1 MNPTHYMVG
10 VSVGRGTINVY
21 ALVGVVVIVGVSAVK
36 QKSVRQST
44 VGEKT

>member
-1 MNPTHYMVG
+1 MVG